1 LWIST
6 TLFSGRIAHSRWAA
20 ISLVVIVSI
29 SLRAIPELVTSPYPV
44 GYDTVNYYI
53 PMITN
58 LEQNWKTVSDDFP
71 LYVLILYFIMV
82 ATGLSAHSVVAGS
95 AVALFG
101 LFAIAVFYASRTLLK
116 LAPWQSVIA
125 TAFAIVQLS
134 VLRTAWDLHRDLLA
148 LSIMLIVFSL
158 LASRERSLS
167 LMILLI
173 ALACFTVATDRMVGL
188 LLLASLGAGAVLYKS
203 RSMMILAAISG
214 ALFIS
219 LLAASNLGTIES
231 ARQGEAFV
239 SSASSQISR
248 FDYLVLFGV
257 LNGAIAVPAILG
269 FMRAKH
275 VLLKVPLIVSGVGS
289 LSWLV
294 LSDPSMLVPE
304 RWMIIFGVCASLF
317 AGYFILK
324 TVQPRKHGNLIVAS
338 VLLGFGVVGMSYA
351 ALPYDRPLPLFTLA
365 KDHIEPFMPV
375 TMQFN
380 ALDIQDNDALIAAI
394 GDINSNTEDT
404 AIIVGAKHWR
414 GFMELHLEEPRIYKF
429 SEDPRN
435 LALAH
440 ARLGSDVYLIEPNE
454 GTSDFVVS
462 RVEDSGRR

>member
-1 LWIST
+1 MWIST
-6 TLFSGRIAHSRWAA
+6 TLFSARIAHSRWASV
-20 ISLVVIVSI
+20 SLIVLISI
-29 SLRAIPELVTSPYPV
+29 SLRVIPELVASPYPV

-58 LEQNWKTVSDDFP
+58 LEQNWQSVSDDFP

-82 ATGLSAHSVVAGS
+82 ATGLSAHSVVVGS

-101 LFAIAVFYASRTLLK
+101 LFAIAVFYVSRKLLK
-116 LAPWQSVIA
+116 ITPWQSVIV
-125 TAFAIVQLS
+125 TTFVIVQLS

-148 LSIMLIVFSL
+148 LSIMLIVFCL

-167 LMILLI
+167 LIILLI
-173 ALACFTVATDRMVGL
+173 ALACFTAAIDRMVGL
-188 LLLASLGAGAVLYKS
+188 LLLASLGAGAVLYRS
-203 RSMMILAAISG
+203 RSMMILAGISG
-214 ALFIS
+214 VLFIS

-231 ARQGEAFV
+231 AGRGEAFA
-239 SSASSQISR
+239 SSAPSQISR

-257 LNGAIAVPAILG
+257 LNGGVIVPTVLG
-269 FMRAKH
+269 FMQAKH

-294 LSDPSMLVPE
+294 LSDPRMFVPE
-304 RWMIIFGVCASLF
+304 RWMIIFGVFASLF
-317 AGYFILK
+317 AGDCILK
-324 TVQPRKHGNLIVAS
+324 TVQPRKHGNLIIAS
-338 VLLGFGVVGMSYA
+338 VLLGFGVIGIAYA
-351 ALPYDRPLPLFTLA
+351 ALPYDRPFPLFALA

-380 ALDIQDNDALIAAI
+380 ALDVQDNDALIVAI
-394 GDINSNTEDT
+394 GDINRNTEET

-414 GFMELHLEEPRIYKF
+414 GFMDIHLEEPRIYKF

-440 ARLGSDVYLIEPNE
+440 ARLGSDVYLIEPNA

-462 RVEDSGRR
+462 RIEDSGRR